1 LSKKA
6 ISKKISAKGNAS
18 SKKNAKKLSKQLGK
32 KAITTS
38 HEAIAIERAI
48 RGGLKIKSTLLA
60 NDPAVR
66 AAQQRRNAEK
76 NAAKKAERKKKADAL
91 AVFDRT

>member
-1 LSKKA
+1 VQREKRVRKKPREN
-6 ISKKISAKGNAS
+6 SAKRWE
-18 SKKNAKKLSKQLGK
+18 K

-48 RGGLKIKSTLLA
+48 RGGVKIKSTLLK

-91 AVFDRT
+91 AVFDRS